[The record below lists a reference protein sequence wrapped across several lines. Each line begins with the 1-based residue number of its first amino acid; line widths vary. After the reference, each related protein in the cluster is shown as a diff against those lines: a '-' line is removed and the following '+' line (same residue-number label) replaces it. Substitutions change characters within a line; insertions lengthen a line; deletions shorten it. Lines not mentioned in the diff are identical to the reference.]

1 MSLLYKE
8 TTFLGLIRI
17 VGLKMILNWSFFWS
31 TTLMSAFIFILI
43 STNNFNKLN
52 LALERIPEILVGASA
67 SIFTIVL
74 AALAIIIATFNKKIL
89 PRLLLSKLLHKF
101 LFPFWKAMVL
111 WGFSILA
118 GLTIIVLYEMEIYK
132 FLDYTLIFNLYI
144 FIYSLFYTI
153 GLTGHVIRHVLQS
166 SQT

>member
-1 MSLLYKE
+1 
-8 TTFLGLIRI
+8 
-17 VGLKMILNWSFFWS
+17 
-31 TTLMSAFIFILI
+31 
-43 STNNFNKLN
+43 
-52 LALERIPEILVGASA
+52 ILVGASA

>member
-67 SIFTIVL
+67 SIFT
-74 AALAIIIATFNKKIL
+74 
-89 PRLLLSKLLHKF
+89 
-101 LFPFWKAMVL
+101 
-111 WGFSILA
+111 
-118 GLTIIVLYEMEIYK
+118 
-132 FLDYTLIFNLYI
+132 
-144 FIYSLFYTI
+144 
-153 GLTGHVIRHVLQS
+153 
-166 SQT
+166 